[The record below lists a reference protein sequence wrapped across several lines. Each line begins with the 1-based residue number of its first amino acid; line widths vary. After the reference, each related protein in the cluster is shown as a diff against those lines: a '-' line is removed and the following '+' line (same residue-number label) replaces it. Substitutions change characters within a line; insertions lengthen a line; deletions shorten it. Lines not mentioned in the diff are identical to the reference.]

1 MKSVLI
7 QEFRLH
13 YKRVLFTV
21 ALMAGL
27 YVLSG
32 VLFAL
37 AEPESKLFNTAMGL
51 SSLTFN
57 FGTIGLF
64 LWALFKGS
72 GYVGDLIFKD
82 TGYLMK
88 TVPVSSWSL
97 IGGKMVIGLLE
108 FFVYCVLWTVYVFIV
123 GLSIDVDFYNV
134 FEVISL
140 SEVRKNLLD
149 FFNLAGCVLVFFIIC
164 QAVVN
169 CAITIFYS
177 VCRHSKWS
185 GLLMGIFVY
194 LFIWFT
200 IKLFGIFVNFINFDF
215 FRDAAELWI
224 PMGILFLISVVYY
237 VVTCILYE
245 KKISV

>member
-27 YVLSG
+27 YILSG

-51 SSLTFN
+51 SSPTFT
-57 FGTIGLF
+57 FGTVGLF

-123 GLSIDVDFYNV
+123 GLSIDIDFYNV
-134 FEVISL
+134 FEVISR
-140 SEVRKNLLD
+140 SEVRKILLD
-149 FFNLAGCVLVFFIIC
+149 FFNL
-164 QAVVN
+164 
-169 CAITIFYS
+169 S
-177 VCRHSKWS
+177 
-185 GLLMGIFVY
+185 
-194 LFIWFT
+194 
-200 IKLFGIFVNFINFDF
+200 
-215 FRDAAELWI
+215 
-224 PMGILFLISVVYY
+224 
-237 VVTCILYE
+237 
-245 KKISV
+245 